1 MDELKELETH
11 REYVR
16 EVWKEAN
23 EVPDYGTPTFRFGKG
38 KNENVFWQGLQG
50 WRGRYIFFD
59 LEELKEHL
67 KELTPEKRREAKQ
80 FEQLRHLANGRDKSE
95 GMNEFDKVIKAIEE
109 EEKEKENQPN

>member
-38 KNENVFWQGLQG
+38 KNENVF
-50 WRGRYIFFD
+50 
-59 LEELKEHL
+59 
-67 KELTPEKRREAKQ
+67 
-80 FEQLRHLANGRDKSE
+80 
-95 GMNEFDKVIKAIEE
+95 
-109 EEKEKENQPN
+109 